1 MKNDF
6 IKAIFNN
13 KPQKIILVKF
23 KNRADEIEYTRA
35 ILDDLRTDPAVEYIT
50 DGETG
55 ELLFPAV

>member
-1 MKNDF
+1 MKDLF
-6 IKAIFNN
+6 LTVGTEARWRELCTTGGGEKDA
-13 KPQKIILVKF
+13 
-23 KNRADEIEYTRA
+23 RA